1 MYVHVMSLDVGYDVL
16 NRVLELHFSLNG
28 HVWQLYNVPEV
39 VWYEI
44 RKSGL
49 AQLAVIADII
59 GIYPAKR
66 IV

>member
-1 MYVHVMSLDVGYDVL
+1 VYVQYDVL
-16 NRVLELHFSLNG
+16 TRTLELHFSLNG
-28 HVWQLYNVPEV
+28 HVWQFYNVPEV
-39 VWYEI
+39 VWYTI

-49 AQLAVIADII
+49 SKFTVIADMI